1 MAATESKPK
10 KSKPLAPK
18 RIDVIPPMLL
28 TLDEAAHVLRISPR
42 MLWQL
47 TKDGQIECKKIG
59 ALVRYRHK
67 DIQAWSE
74 S

>member
-1 MAATESKPK
+1 MTTTESKPK
-10 KSKPLAPK
+10 TPKQAPK
-18 RIDVIPPMLL
+18 RVDVIPPLLL
-28 TLDEAAHVLRISPR
+28 TQEEAANVLRISPR

-47 TKDGQIECKKIG
+47 TKDGEIKCKKIG
-59 ALVRYRHK
+59 GLVRYRHK